1 MIITGPLST
10 DDIQY
15 LLKKKGI
22 TQKQLA
28 EKYGKSEMS
37 ISRVINFKMTSE
49 PLMEAIAKEIGMS
62 PEVVFA
68 KYYSWPKRRPRRSVR
83 NL

>member
-1 MIITGPLST
+1 MITTGPLST
-10 DDIQY
+10 DDIQRM
-15 LLKKKGI
+15 LRKKGI

-49 PLMEAIAKEIGMS
+49 PLMKAIAKEIGMS

-68 KYYSWPKRRPRRSVR
+68 KYYNWPKRRPRRSAR